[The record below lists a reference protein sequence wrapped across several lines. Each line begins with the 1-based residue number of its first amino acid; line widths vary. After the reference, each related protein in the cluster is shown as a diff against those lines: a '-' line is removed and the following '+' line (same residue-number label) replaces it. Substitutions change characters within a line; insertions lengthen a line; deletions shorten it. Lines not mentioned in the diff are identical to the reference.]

1 MNLLTPIIITG
12 AVLALAWIVGNNE
25 KANEQ
30 NK

>member
-1 MNLLTPIIITG
+1 MTLLTPIIITG
-12 AVLALAWIVGNNE
+12 AVLALDWIVGNNA